1 MNQDQPVQKTLEEL
15 SLENCDKEPIH
26 IPGNIQSFAVLIAT
40 DEKLNIIT
48 HCSANAESVFGQN
61 PDEILG
67 QTLDALLGREII
79 HTLNNV
85 LSLSTARTQRERVTT
100 IQHGDQSFEIWAHIY
115 NNIPILEFEKVQ
127 AEELGKSEVM
137 ILIRSLLGRL
147 GGTDT
152 IQDALNDAVLGL
164 RALSGF
170 DRVLLYK
177 FDRDGDGE
185 IKAEA
190 RGPELGSFLGL
201 RFPKWDIPNQ
211 ARELLLKAPLR
222 TIADIHSKPVPLLS
236 HDPLAPPLNMSLAA
250 SRGQSP
256 IHNDYLKNMGVA
268 STMTLSIIVDGRLWG
283 MFAFHHNSTRHIGPS
298 LRGAAELFA
307 QFFSLQMEQRIQ
319 TERNSARTKALE
331 HQSIFMDATDTAS
344 NISDLIK
351 EIAAP
356 FCEIVDANGLA
367 LIIDEDVVLYG
378 DTPDQG
384 IAKNIAEKLLPERTQ
399 TIISTSSLSDYGF
412 NTLPVAGALAMLIE
426 QEERYRLI
434 FFRNEASLSVRW
446 AGAPDKDIT
455 EGEDGPR
462 LMPRSSFK
470 AYIQQMHGKSQ
481 PWEGHSLIAAEE
493 IRKTVM
499 KADAALARRL
509 SHQEERQR
517 SIYIAELNHRVRNI
531 LALIRSLSRRAKD
544 SSHSL
549 ESYAKALEQRI
560 SALGAAHDIAV
571 NHIAEGVSID
581 VIFETEVKPYQN
593 KKENRLVMTG
603 EKYVLKAGIAPTFA
617 LVAHELMTNS
627 VKHGALSTA
636 DGSIHIDVK
645 HQKSG
650 VAITW
655 EERGGPEVIPATRR
669 GFGLGLIE
677 SAIPYEMDGDTSV
690 EFLKQ
695 GLKVNFWLPEKFVM
709 PLSDIFKP
717 THTSKASID
726 KIDTS
731 VPHYVIVVEDSMM
744 VAIDMAEML
753 RSLGVKDVKT
763 CASVGQAKRSLEAK
777 LPDFAILDINLRS
790 EMSFEVA
797 EYLILHNIPFCFA
810 TGYGSDYPVPENFS
824 EYTVLTKPVDLNT
837 LGSTLKSIY
846 GDHKT

>member
-1 MNQDQPVQKTLEEL
+1 MTQNQPSQKTREEA

-40 DEKLNIIT
+40 DEKLKIIT
-48 HCSANAESVFGQN
+48 HCSANAETIFGQS
-61 PDEILG
+61 PDNILG

-100 IQHGDQSFEIWAHIY
+100 LRRGNDSFEIWAHIY
-115 NNIPILEFEKVQ
+115 NNIPILEFEKIQ
-127 AEELGKSEVM
+127 TEELGKSEAM
-137 ILIRSLLGRL
+137 MLIRSLLGRL
-147 GGTDT
+147 GGIDT
-152 IQDALNDAVLGL
+152 IQEALSDAVLGL

-177 FDRDGDGE
+177 FDRNGDGE

-236 HDPLAPPLNMSLAA
+236 QDPSAPPLNMSLAA

-268 STMTLSIIVDGRLWG
+268 STMTLSIIVEGRLWG
-283 MFAFHHNSTRHIGPS
+283 MFAFHHSSTRHIGPS

-307 QFFSLQMEQRIQ
+307 QFFSLHMEQRIQ

-331 HQSIFMDATDTAS
+331 HQSVFMDATDTAS
-344 NISDLIK
+344 NISELVK

-356 FCEIVDANGLA
+356 FCEIVDADGLA
-367 LIIDEDVVLYG
+367 LIINEDVVLHG
-378 DTPDQG
+378 DTPDQETT
-384 IAKNIAEKLLPERTQ
+384 KLIAEKILPEMAQ
-399 TIISTSSLSDYGF
+399 TIVTTDSLGDYGF
-412 NTLPVAGALAMLIE
+412 DILPIAGALAMIIE
-426 QEERYRLI
+426 QEERYRLL
-434 FFRNEASLSVRW
+434 FFRSEASLSVRW
-446 AGAPDKDIT
+446 AGAPDKDII
-455 EGEDGPR
+455 EDEDGPR

-470 AYIQQMHGKSQ
+470 AYIQQMKGKSQ
-481 PWEGHSLIAAEE
+481 PWESHSLIAAEE
-493 IRKTVM
+493 IRKTVIN
-499 KADAALARRL
+499 ADIALARRL

-517 SIYIAELNHRVRNI
+517 TIYIAELNHRVRNI

-560 SALGAAHDIAV
+560 SALSAAHDIAV
-571 NHIAEGVSID
+571 NHIAEGVNIN
-581 VIFETEVKPYQN
+581 VIFETEIKPYQN
-593 KKENRLVMTG
+593 TEENRLVMTG
-603 EKYVLKAGIAPTFA
+603 ETYVLKAGIAPTFA

-627 VKHGALSTA
+627 VKYGALSSP

-645 HQKSG
+645 TKRSG

-655 EERGGPEVIPATRR
+655 EERGGPEVISPTRR

-677 SAIPYEMDGDTSV
+677 TAIPYEMDGDASV

-695 GLKVNFWLPEKFVM
+695 GLKVSFWLPETFVT
-709 PLSDIFKP
+709 PLSDVFKP
-717 THTSKASID
+717 TEKYKASID
-726 KIDTS
+726 NQDST

-763 CASVGQAKRSLEAK
+763 CASVAQAKRSMDAK
-777 LPDFAILDINLRS
+777 LPDFAILDVNLRD

-797 EYLILHNIPFCFA
+797 EYLIQHQIPFCFA
-810 TGYGSDYPVPENFS
+810 TGYGSDFRVPEGLS
-824 EYTVLTKPVDLNT
+824 EYKVLTKPVELNT
-837 LGSTLKSIY
+837 LRSTLKSIY
-846 GDHKT
+846 EDHKT